1 MSGNSTSIDTRLVRR
16 LAAILSETGLT
27 EVEVEHGGLRIKVCR
42 QVTVAA
48 AAPLALPP
56 EAVAAPGAPAR
67 DTAHAPS
74 QGDSTE
80 SLPAG
85 ELVKSPM
92 VGTAYLQPEPHS
104 PPFVRVGDKVSAGQT
119 LLIVE
124 AMKTMNA
131 ISAPK
136 AGVISAILVV
146 DGQPV
151 EFGAP
156 LAVIE

>member
-1 MSGNSTSIDTRLVRR
+1 MSDPTSIDTRLVRR

-27 EVEVEHGGLRIKVCR
+27 EVEVEKGGLRIKVCR

-48 AAPLALPP
+48 AAPIALAP
-56 EAVAAPGAPAR
+56 EAATAPAPASAAPAPR
-67 DTAHAPS
+67 APG
-74 QGDSTE
+74 QGESTE
-80 SLPAG
+80 ALPAG

-92 VGTAYLQPEPHS
+92 VGTAYLAPEPHA
-104 PPFVRVGDKVSAGQT
+104 PPFIRVGDKVAAGQT

-131 ISAPK
+131 IAAPK
-136 AGVISAILVV
+136 AGVVGAILVV

>member
-1 MSGNSTSIDTRLVRR
+1 MSDDANSIDTRLVRR

-27 EVEVEHGGLRIKVCR
+27 EVEIEKGDLRIKVCR
-42 QVTVAA
+42 QVTAIAAPVAA
-48 AAPLALPP
+48 APVL
-56 EAVAAPGAPAR
+56 AAPAPA
-67 DTAHAPS
+67 AGPVQAE
-74 QGDSTE
+74 STE

-85 ELVKSPM
+85 EVVKSPM
-92 VGTAYLQPEPHS
+92 VGTAYLQPEPHA
-104 PPFVRVGDKVSAGQT
+104 PPFIRVGDRVSAGQT

-131 ISAPK
+131 IAAPK
-136 AGVISAILVV
+136 AGVISAIMVV